1 VSKVAIIGTGYV
13 GLVTGACLADLG
25 HQVVCVD
32 HDRARIDMLQAG
44 RVPFHEPGLQSLVD
58 RHSQGLLSFKTEL
71 KDSLAEAE
79 FIFIAVGTPGATNG
93 SMDLRQVEEA
103 FRALAE
109 VLAVA
114 EHDHILVVKSTVV
127 PGTTDR
133 VLIPLLESAGVTR
146 SRMTVVVN
154 PEFLTEGTAIAD
166 FQQPDRIVVG
176 SASTNAARAVA
187 ELYKPDAHVPI
198 IVGSAA
204 TAEMIKY
211 ASNTLLAT
219 LISFSNEIS
228 DLGEAI
234 GDVDAVEV
242 MRGVHSSR
250 YLTSQGAKAPIVSFL
265 EAGCGF
271 GGSCLPKDTAAL
283 VAAGRAAGSP
293 APLLEAVLSINQRRA
308 ATLVDQIARRLEG
321 FNGRSVAVLGLA
333 FKPDTDD
340 VRESPAF
347 PIIQRLLDG
356 GAQVLAHDPLVRP
369 EQLPAEL
376 SGRIDF
382 EPNLELLAARVEA
395 LVLVTRWDVY
405 RSVPEIINRVN
416 PDALVFDGRRLL
428 DPQSVR
434 HYFGVGRGF

>member
-1 VSKVAIIGTGYV
+1 
-13 GLVTGACLADLG
+13 
-25 HQVVCVD
+25 
-32 HDRARIDMLQAG
+32 
-44 RVPFHEPGLQSLVD
+44 
-58 RHSQGLLSFKTEL
+58 
-71 KDSLAEAE
+71 
-79 FIFIAVGTPGATNG
+79 
-93 SMDLRQVEEA
+93 
-103 FRALAE
+103 
-109 VLAVA
+109 
-114 EHDHILVVKSTVV
+114 
-127 PGTTDR
+127 
-133 VLIPLLESAGVTR
+133 
-146 SRMTVVVN
+146 
-154 PEFLTEGTAIAD
+154 
-166 FQQPDRIVVG
+166 
-176 SASTNAARAVA
+176 VA